1 MTDSVLFGSTKKFCQ
16 ISTAFSIPHTAWCIR
31 NNPGTH
37 LCLLWWYTWTDTR
50 TPSSPPSIPHVLD
63 ASCSL
68 RWYKKFRDRSFAKM
82 QMVRSAI
89 AEEEGREEK
98 RRGCDLSKSA
108 SEEEDERRAT
118 WNDRPEAYG
127 LFFPFFLAM
136 THVCHVCMSCMYAM
150 YVCYVCMTIHVSCY
164 PPLRLHTQHS
174 LR

>member
-118 WNDRPEAYG
+118 WNDRPEPMDSSSLSFWPWLMY
-127 LFFPFFLAM
+127 AM
-136 THVCHVCMSCMYAM
+136 YVCHACMLCMYAM
-150 YVCYVCMTIHVSCY
+150 YVWPYMCHAILLCVYTLNT
-164 PPLRLHTQHS
+164 P
-174 LR
+174 